1 MLDKQK
7 KTGMKVG
14 LLGKKIGM
22 TQIFNDDGAYVPVT
36 VIEAG
41 PCTVLNVYEK
51 KIRLGFGEKK
61 EKRTLKPQLGFYKKI
76 NQKPNAF
83 VKEISFD
90 TKDKVDV
97 GQQLTVDIFKE
108 KDFVDIAGT
117 SIGRGFQGVVKRH
130 HFKGGPGGHGS
141 MFHRAPG
148 GIGSQAGGSG
158 CRKDVPRGKRFP
170 GHMGNERKTMQSL
183 EVIKV
188 LKEKNLLLVK
198 GAVPGCRNGYLEI
211 KTAKKRAPVQQNTSL
226 PKGSEAGKTPEKV
239 PGKK

>member
-1 MLDKQK
+1 V
-7 KTGMKVG
+7 KVG

-22 TQIFNDDGAYVPVT
+22 TQIFSEEGAYVPVT

-41 PCTVLNVYEK
+41 PCTVLNVSEK
-51 KIRLGFGEKK
+51 KVRLGFGEKK
-61 EKRTLKPQLGFYKKI
+61 EKNTLKPQLGFYKKI
-76 NQKPNAF
+76 GQKPSRF
-83 VKEISFD
+83 IREISFD
-90 TKDKVDV
+90 AKDKAIV
-97 GQQLTVDIFKE
+97 GQQITVDIFKE

-148 GIGSQAGGSG
+148 GIGSTAGGKG
-158 CRKDVPRGKRFP
+158 CRKNVPKGKRFP
-170 GHMGNERKTMQSL
+170 GHMGNERKTIQSL

-188 LKEKNLLLVK
+188 LKEKNILLVK

-211 KTAKKRAPVQQNTSL
+211 KTAKK
-226 PKGSEAGKTPEKV
+226 K
-239 PGKK
+239 

>member
-211 KTAKKRAPVQQNTSL
+211 KTAKKRAPVQQNVSL
-226 PKGSEAGKTPEKV
+226 PKGSEAGKTPGKV

>member
-1 MLDKQK
+1 
-7 KTGMKVG
+7 MKIG

-22 TQIFNDDGAYVPVT
+22 TQIFSEEGMFIPVT

-41 PCTVLNVYEK
+41 PCTVLNISDK
-51 KIRLGFGEKK
+51 KARLGFGEKK
-61 EKRTLKPQLGFYKKI
+61 EKNTPKPQSGFYKKL
-76 NQKPNAF
+76 NLKPSAF

-90 TKDKVDV
+90 SKDKVSV
-97 GQQLTVDIFKE
+97 GQQITVDIFKE
-108 KDFVDIAGT
+108 NDFVDVTGT

-148 GIGSQAGGSG
+148 GIGSQAGGRG

-170 GHMGNERKTMQSL
+170 GHMGNGRITMQSL
-183 EVIKV
+183 QVIKI
-188 LKEKNLLLVK
+188 LKEKNMLLVK

-211 KTAKKRAPVQQNTSL
+211 KTAKKR
-226 PKGSEAGKTPEKV
+226 
-239 PGKK
+239 

>member
-1 MLDKQK
+1 
-7 KTGMKVG
+7 MKVG

-22 TQIFNDDGAYVPVT
+22 TQIFNEEGAYVPVT

-41 PCTVLNVYEK
+41 PCTVLNVSEK
-51 KIRLGFGEKK
+51 RVRLGFGEKK
-61 EKRTLKPQLGFYKKI
+61 EKNTLKPQLGFYKKI
-76 NQKPNAF
+76 GQKPSRF
-83 VKEISFD
+83 IREISFD
-90 TKDKVDV
+90 AKDKVIV

-108 KDFVDIAGT
+108 KDFVDVVGT

-148 GIGSQAGGSG
+148 GIGSTAGGKG
-158 CRKDVPRGKRFP
+158 CRKNVPKGKRFP
-170 GHMGNERKTMQSL
+170 GHMGNERKTIQSL

-188 LKEKNLLLVK
+188 LKEKNILLVK

-211 KTAKKRAPVQQNTSL
+211 KTAKKR
-226 PKGSEAGKTPEKV
+226 
-239 PGKK
+239 

>member
-1 MLDKQK
+1 M
-7 KTGMKVG
+7 VG

-22 TQIFNDDGAYVPVT
+22 TQIFSEEGAYVPVT

-41 PCTVLNVYEK
+41 PCTVLNFSEK
-51 KIRLGFGEKK
+51 KVRLGFGEKK
-61 EKRTLKPQLGFYKKI
+61 EKNTPKPQLGFYKKI
-76 NQKPNAF
+76 GQKPSVF
-83 VKEISFD
+83 VREISFD
-90 TKDKVDV
+90 AKDKVSV
-97 GQQLTVDIFKE
+97 GQQITVDIFKE

-148 GIGSQAGGSG
+148 GIGSTAGGRG
-158 CRKDVPRGKRFP
+158 CRKNVPKGKRFP

-183 EVIKV
+183 EVVKV

-198 GAVPGCRNGYLEI
+198 GCVPGCRNGYLEI
-211 KTAKKRAPVQQNTSL
+211 KTAKKR
-226 PKGSEAGKTPEKV
+226 
-239 PGKK
+239 

>member
-1 MLDKQK
+1 
-7 KTGMKVG
+7 MKIG

-22 TQIFNDDGAYVPVT
+22 TQIFNEEGIFVPVT

-41 PCTVLNVYEK
+41 PCTVLDISEK
-51 KIRLGFGEKK
+51 KVRLGFGAKK
-61 EKRTLKPQLGFYKKI
+61 EKNTPKPQLGLYKKL
-76 NQKPNAF
+76 NQKPSAF

-90 TKDKVDV
+90 AKDKLAV
-97 GQQLTVDIFKE
+97 GQQVTVDLFKE
-108 KDFVDIAGT
+108 KDFVDVVGA

-148 GIGSQAGGSG
+148 GIGSQAGGRG

-170 GHMGNERKTMQSL
+170 GHMGSERVTIQSL
-183 EVIKV
+183 QVIKV

-211 KTAKKRAPVQQNTSL
+211 KTAKK
-226 PKGSEAGKTPEKV
+226 K
-239 PGKK
+239 

>member
-1 MLDKQK
+1 
-7 KTGMKVG
+7 MKVG

-22 TQIFNDDGAYVPVT
+22 TQVFNEEGVFVPVT

-41 PCTVLNVYEK
+41 PCTVLNISEK
-51 KIRLGFGEKK
+51 KVRLGFGAKK
-61 EKRTLKPQLGFYKKI
+61 EKNTPKPQLGFYKKL
-76 NQKPNAF
+76 NQKPSAF

-90 TKDKVDV
+90 AKDKVTV
-97 GQQLTVDIFKE
+97 GQEITVDLFKE
-108 KDFVDIAGT
+108 KDFVDVVGT

-148 GIGSQAGGSG
+148 GIGSQAGGRG

-170 GHMGNERKTMQSL
+170 GHMGNERITIQSL
-183 EVIKV
+183 QVIKV

-211 KTAKKRAPVQQNTSL
+211 KTAKK
-226 PKGSEAGKTPEKV
+226 K
-239 PGKK
+239 

>member
-1 MLDKQK
+1 
-7 KTGMKVG
+7 MKVG

-22 TQIFNDDGAYVPVT
+22 TQVFNDEGAYVPVT

-41 PCTVLNVYEK
+41 PCTVLNISENRV
-51 KIRLGFGEKK
+51 RLGFGAKK
-61 EKRTLKPQLGFYKKI
+61 EKNTPKPQLGFYKKI

-97 GQQLTVDIFKE
+97 GQQLTVEIFKE
-108 KDFVDIAGT
+108 RDFVDIAGT

-130 HFKGGPGGHGS
+130 HFRGGPGGHGS

-148 GIGSQAGGSG
+148 GIGSQAGGNG

-170 GHMGNERKTMQSL
+170 GHMGNDRKTIHSL
-183 EVIKV
+183 EIIKV

-198 GAVPGCRNGYLEI
+198 GPVPGSRNGYLEI
-211 KTAKKRAPVQQNTSL
+211 KTAKKKAASQQ
-226 PKGSEAGKTPEKV
+226 KVKAQEKAPEKAS
-239 PGKK
+239 GKK

>member
-1 MLDKQK
+1 
-7 KTGMKVG
+7 MKVG

-22 TQIFNDDGAYVPVT
+22 TQVFNEEGVFVPVT

-41 PCTVLNVYEK
+41 PCTVLNISEK
-51 KIRLGFGEKK
+51 KVRLGFGAKK
-61 EKRTLKPQLGFYKKI
+61 EKNTPKPQLGFYKKL
-76 NQKPNAF
+76 NQKPSAF

-90 TKDKVDV
+90 AKDKVTV
-97 GQQLTVDIFKE
+97 GQEITVDLFKE
-108 KDFVDIAGT
+108 KDFVDVVGT

-148 GIGSQAGGSG
+148 GIGSQAGGRG

-170 GHMGNERKTMQSL
+170 GHMGNERITIQSL
-183 EVIKV
+183 QVIKV

-198 GAVPGCRNGYLEI
+198 GAVPGCSNGYLEI
-211 KTAKKRAPVQQNTSL
+211 KTAKK
-226 PKGSEAGKTPEKV
+226 K
-239 PGKK
+239 

>member
-1 MLDKQK
+1 M
-7 KTGMKVG
+7 VG

-22 TQIFNDDGAYVPVT
+22 TQIFSEEGAYVPVT

-41 PCTVLNVYEK
+41 PCTVLNVSEK
-51 KIRLGFGEKK
+51 KVRLGFGEKK
-61 EKRTLKPQLGFYKKI
+61 EKNTPKPQLGFYKKI
-76 NQKPNAF
+76 GQKPSVF
-83 VKEISFD
+83 VREISFD
-90 TKDKVDV
+90 AKDKVNV
-97 GQQLTVDIFKE
+97 GQQITVDIFKE

-148 GIGSQAGGSG
+148 GIGSTAGGRG
-158 CRKDVPRGKRFP
+158 CRKNVPKGKRFP

-183 EVIKV
+183 EVVKV

-198 GAVPGCRNGYLEI
+198 GCVPGCRNGYLEI
-211 KTAKKRAPVQQNTSL
+211 KTAKKR
-226 PKGSEAGKTPEKV
+226 
-239 PGKK
+239 

>member
-1 MLDKQK
+1 MI
-7 KTGMKVG
+7 G

-22 TQIFNDDGAYVPVT
+22 TQIFSDEGVSIAVT

-41 PCTVLNVYEK
+41 PCTVLNVSEK
-51 KIRLGFGEKK
+51 KVRLGFGEKK
-61 EKRTLKPQLGFYKKI
+61 EKNIPKPQLGFYKKI
-76 NQKPNAF
+76 NQKPSVF
-83 VKEISFD
+83 VREISFD
-90 TKDKVDV
+90 AKDKVNI

-148 GIGSQAGGSG
+148 GIGSQAGGKG
-158 CRKDVPRGKRFP
+158 CRKNVQKGKRFP
-170 GHMGNERKTMQSL
+170 GHMGNERITIQSL
-183 EVIKV
+183 QVIKV
-188 LKEKNLLLVK
+188 LKEKNILLIK

-211 KTAKKRAPVQQNTSL
+211 KSAKK
-226 PKGSEAGKTPEKV
+226 K
-239 PGKK
+239 

>member
-1 MLDKQK
+1 
-7 KTGMKVG
+7 MKIG

-22 TQIFNDDGAYVPVT
+22 TQIFNDEGAYVPVT

-41 PCTVLNVYEK
+41 PCTVLNVSEK
-51 KIRLGFGEKK
+51 RVKLGFGEKK
-61 EKRTLKPQLGFYKKI
+61 EKNVLKPQLGFYKKI
-76 NQKPNAF
+76 NQKPSVF
-83 VKEISFD
+83 VRELPFEAN
-90 TKDKVDV
+90 DKVIV

-148 GIGSQAGGSG
+148 GIGSTAGGKG
-158 CRKDVPRGKRFP
+158 CRKNVQKGKRFP
-170 GHMGNERKTMQSL
+170 GHMGDERKTIQSL
-183 EVIKV
+183 EVVKV
-188 LKEKNLLLVK
+188 MKEKNLLLIK

-211 KTAKKRAPVQQNTSL
+211 KTAKKR
-226 PKGSEAGKTPEKV
+226 
-239 PGKK
+239 

>member
-1 MLDKQK
+1 MI
-7 KTGMKVG
+7 GI
-14 LLGKKIGM
+14 LGKKIGM
-22 TQIFNDDGAYVPVT
+22 TQIFSDEGVFVPVT

-41 PCTVLNVYEK
+41 PCTVLNVSEK
-51 KIRLGFGEKK
+51 KIRLGFKEKK
-61 EKRTLKPQLGFYKKI
+61 EKNTARPQLGFYKKI
-76 NQKPNAF
+76 NQKPSAF

-90 TKDKVDV
+90 AKEKANV
-97 GQQLTVDIFKE
+97 GQQITVDIFKE
-108 KDFVDIAGT
+108 KDFVDITGT

-148 GIGSQAGGSG
+148 GIGSQAGGRG

-170 GHMGNERKTMQSL
+170 GHMGDERKTIQSL

-211 KTAKKRAPVQQNTSL
+211 KTAKK
-226 PKGSEAGKTPEKV
+226 K
-239 PGKK
+239 

>member
-1 MLDKQK
+1 
-7 KTGMKVG
+7 MKIG

-22 TQIFNDDGAYVPVT
+22 TQIFSDEGAYVPVT

-41 PCTVLNVYEK
+41 PCTVLNVSEK
-51 KIRLGFGEKK
+51 KVRLGYGEKK
-61 EKRTLKPQLGFYKKI
+61 EKHVAKPQIGFYKKI
-76 NQKPNAF
+76 NQKPSVF
-83 VKEISFD
+83 VREIPFDAKE
-90 TKDKVDV
+90 KVAV

-148 GIGSQAGGSG
+148 GIGSTAGGKG
-158 CRKDVPRGKRFP
+158 CRKNVARGKRFP
-170 GHMGNERKTMQSL
+170 GHMGDVRKTIQSL
-183 EVIKV
+183 QIVKV
-188 LKEKNLLLVK
+188 MKEKNLLLIK

-211 KTAKKRAPVQQNTSL
+211 KTAKKR
-226 PKGSEAGKTPEKV
+226 
-239 PGKK
+239 

>member
-1 MLDKQK
+1 
-7 KTGMKVG
+7 MKVG

-22 TQIFNDDGAYVPVT
+22 TQIFSEEGAYVPVT

-41 PCTVLNVYEK
+41 PCTVLDVSEK
-51 KIRLGFGEKK
+51 KVRLGFGEKK
-61 EKRTLKPQLGFYKKI
+61 EKNTLKPQLGFYKKI
-76 NQKPNAF
+76 GQKPSRF
-83 VKEISFD
+83 IREIPFD
-90 TKDKVDV
+90 AKDKAIV
-97 GQQLTVDIFKE
+97 GQQITVDIFKE

-148 GIGSQAGGSG
+148 GIGSTAGGGG
-158 CRKDVPRGKRFP
+158 CRKNVPKGKRFP
-170 GHMGNERKTMQSL
+170 GHMGNERKTIQSL

-188 LKEKNLLLVK
+188 LKEKNILLIK

-211 KTAKKRAPVQQNTSL
+211 KTAKKR
-226 PKGSEAGKTPEKV
+226 
-239 PGKK
+239 

>member
-1 MLDKQK
+1 
-7 KTGMKVG
+7 MKVG

-22 TQIFNDDGAYVPVT
+22 TQIFSEEGMYVPVT

-41 PCTVLNVYEK
+41 PCTVLNVSEK
-51 KIRLGFGEKK
+51 KVRLGFGEKK
-61 EKRTLKPQLGFYKKI
+61 EKNTPKPQLGFYKKI
-76 NQKPNAF
+76 GQKPSVF
-83 VKEISFD
+83 VREISFD
-90 TKDKVDV
+90 AKDKVSV
-97 GQQLTVDIFKE
+97 GQQITVDIFKE

-148 GIGSQAGGSG
+148 GIGSTAGGRG
-158 CRKDVPRGKRFP
+158 CRKNVPKGKRFP

-188 LKEKNLLLVK
+188 LKEKNILLVK

-211 KTAKKRAPVQQNTSL
+211 KTAKKR
-226 PKGSEAGKTPEKV
+226 
-239 PGKK
+239 

>member
-1 MLDKQK
+1 
-7 KTGMKVG
+7 
-14 LLGKKIGM
+14 M

-41 PCTVLNVYEK
+41 PCTVLNVSEK
-51 KIRLGFGEKK
+51 KVKLGFGEKK
-61 EKRTLKPQLGFYKKI
+61 EKNVLKPQLGFYKKI
-76 NQKPNAF
+76 GQKPSVF
-83 VKEISFD
+83 VREIPFEAN
-90 TKDKVDV
+90 DKVII

-148 GIGSQAGGSG
+148 GIGSTAGGAG
-158 CRKDVPRGKRFP
+158 CRKNVPRGKRFP
-170 GHMGNERKTMQSL
+170 GHMGDERKTIQSL
-183 EVIKV
+183 EIIKV

-211 KTAKKRAPVQQNTSL
+211 KTAKKRGPVQQSA
-226 PKGSEAGKTPEKV
+226 PVPQKSGSGNAPA
-239 PGKK
+239 KK

>member
-1 MLDKQK
+1 
-7 KTGMKVG
+7 
-14 LLGKKIGM
+14 M
-22 TQIFNDDGAYVPVT
+22 TQIFSEEGAYIPVT

-41 PCTVLNVYEK
+41 PCTVLNVSEK
-51 KIRLGFGEKK
+51 KVRLGFGEKK
-61 EKRTLKPQLGFYKKI
+61 EKNIPKPQLGFYKKI
-76 NQKPNAF
+76 NQKPSVF
-83 VKEISFD
+83 VREISFD
-90 TKDKVDV
+90 AKDKVSV

-148 GIGSQAGGSG
+148 GIGSTAGGAG
-158 CRKDVPRGKRFP
+158 CRKNVPKGKRFP
-170 GHMGNERKTMQSL
+170 GHMGNERKTIQSL

-211 KTAKKRAPVQQNTSL
+211 KTAKKRGPVQQSAPAPQKSGVGN
-226 PKGSEAGKTPEKV
+226 APEK
-239 PGKK
+239 K

>member
-1 MLDKQK
+1 
-7 KTGMKVG
+7 MKIG

-22 TQIFNDDGAYVPVT
+22 TQIFSEEGAYVPVT

-41 PCTVLNVYEK
+41 PCTVLNVSEK
-51 KIRLGFGEKK
+51 RVKLGFGEKK
-61 EKRTLKPQLGFYKKI
+61 EKNVRKPQLGFYKKLS
-76 NQKPNAF
+76 QKPIVF
-83 VKEISFD
+83 VREIPFEAN
-90 TKDKVDV
+90 DKVNV

-117 SIGRGFQGVVKRH
+117 SIGRGFQGSVKRH

-148 GIGSQAGGSG
+148 GIGSTAGGDG
-158 CRKDVPRGKRFP
+158 CRKNVPKGKRFP
-170 GHMGNERKTMQSL
+170 GHMGNERKTIQSL

-188 LKEKNLLLVK
+188 LKENNLLLVK

-211 KTAKKRAPVQQNTSL
+211 KTAKKRGPVQQSVSA
-226 PKGSEAGKTPEKV
+226 PQKSGAVSAPA
-239 PGKK
+239 KK

>member
-1 MLDKQK
+1 
-7 KTGMKVG
+7 MKVG

-22 TQIFNDDGAYVPVT
+22 TQIFSEEGMYVPVT

-41 PCTVLNVYEK
+41 PCTVLNISDK
-51 KIRLGFGEKK
+51 KVRLGFGEKK
-61 EKRTLKPQLGFYKKI
+61 EKNTPKPQMGFYKKI
-76 NQKPNAF
+76 GQKPSRF
-83 VKEISFD
+83 TREIFFD
-90 TKDKVDV
+90 AKDKVIV
-97 GQQLTVDIFKE
+97 GQQITVDIFKE

-148 GIGSQAGGSG
+148 GIGSTAGGKG
-158 CRKDVPRGKRFP
+158 CRKNVPKGKRFP
-170 GHMGNERKTMQSL
+170 GHMGDERKTIQSL
-183 EVIKV
+183 EIIKV

-211 KTAKKRAPVQQNTSL
+211 KTAKKR
-226 PKGSEAGKTPEKV
+226 
-239 PGKK
+239 

>member
-1 MLDKQK
+1 
-7 KTGMKVG
+7 MKLG

-22 TQIFNDDGAYVPVT
+22 TQIFSEEGSYVPVT

-41 PCTVLNVYEK
+41 PCTVLNVSEK
-51 KIRLGFGEKK
+51 KVKLGFGEKK
-61 EKRTLKPQLGFYKKI
+61 EKNVLKPQLGFYKKI
-76 NQKPNAF
+76 NQKPSVF
-83 VKEISFD
+83 VREIPFEAN
-90 TKDKVDV
+90 DKVIV

-148 GIGSQAGGSG
+148 GIGSTAGGAG
-158 CRKDVPRGKRFP
+158 CRKNVPKGKRFP
-170 GHMGNERKTMQSL
+170 GHMGNERKTIQSL

-188 LKEKNLLLVK
+188 FKEKNLLLVK

-211 KTAKKRAPVQQNTSL
+211 KTAKKRGPVQQSTPAPQMS
-226 PKGSEAGKTPEKV
+226 GAGNA